1 MKRHMPEARRR
12 GWGRWLFTVLLLVLL
27 AALAAFAW
35 STYRGIRQRAARP
48 ERPLLSPEEARRIR
62 IEVLNGSGR
71 EGAGMAVAQ
80 FLRDQDFDV
89 VGIGNAEAQDFE
101 KTIVVDRV
109 DDRMSKADP
118 VARALGV
125 APEEVVPLKKPDLL
139 LEVSVYVGKDY
150 EAKIKRKGASP

>member
-1 MKRHMPEARRR
+1 MPETKRR
-12 GWGRWLFTVLLLVLL
+12 GRGRWLFTVLILLLL
-27 AALAAFAW
+27 AAMAALAW
-35 STYRGIRQRAARP
+35 STYWGIRHRGAKA
-48 ERPLLSPEEARRIR
+48 EPLSLSPDEARKIR
-62 IEVLNGSGR
+62 IEVLNGSGK

-80 FLRDQDFDV
+80 FLRDHNFDV

-150 EAKIKRKGASP
+150 EAKIKRKGVSH